1 MPKKID
7 TRDFSFNK
15 VANNAAVADS
25 VSDNLPGDHRVT
37 VDKVNPFTGSTDNLR
52 SENAPSDFAP
62 APGQKIDNATL
73 VNAALEHVEN
83 VAPALGFGP
92 TEKPEFVPDPYVKE
106 TSAGTRIVNLQ
117 QQYRGIPVF
126 HMDRAVWFA
135 QDGQIQNVTGTNVGL
150 PPDLDTL
157 PYVSLQTAV
166 KSAASYMAAPSGRS
180 DAWTKERL
188 PEIQIDLTN
197 FEPEILGRISIPT
210 QPAVVSK
217 GPFGENIPAHLVFF
231 YQGPTTRLGW
241 HMVISTPNMEEQ
253 YVIIAEADSKTVD
266 KEKPQILYAQKSS
279 SEMARARG
287 NVWTHNPG
295 NNPQREMVS
304 FPRPVTEYPLDTASL
319 TFPDPSF
326 PRSWVD
332 EGGLIS
338 IGNNTLAVSGTSMNS
353 VNGVMIEDTLTFN
366 PSAAQGDDQKVVNIF
381 YFCNYMH
388 DFFYMLGFDEDHG
401 NFQKLNFTSLGTGR
415 DPVLARAHPG
425 PVRGTANMAT
435 SADGIQGLMNMGLV
449 QGVNRHTAF
458 DSDVV
463 FHEFTHGVTNRLVG
477 GRLDARGLEDPQSVG
492 MGEGWSDYFALTIQ
506 NCLASIRN
514 PQSVERVVTGDWVIN
529 DSNGIRL
536 APYDDNYPGTFGSIG
551 RPPYDDDEHAI
562 GEIWCAALMKMNRD
576 LGTALG
582 DTIRGHRLAWQIV
595 VDGLKL
601 TPANPSLLDARDA
614 ILKALEDRKNSGS
627 LSADDF
633 QKANRAAWGAFARFG
648 MGPNARSIGASLEGI
663 VEDRNLPPG
672 I

>member
-1 MPKKID
+1 MPRKID

-15 VANNAAVADS
+15 IENNAAAADS
-25 VSDNLPGDHRVT
+25 VSDSLPGDHRVT

-52 SENAPSDFAP
+52 SENAPSDFSP
-62 APGQKIDNATL
+62 TPGEKISNATL
-73 VNAALEHVEN
+73 INAALEHVEN
-83 VAPALGFGP
+83 VASALGFGP
-92 TEKPEFVPDPYVKE
+92 TEKPEFVPDPFVKE

-135 QDGQIQNVTGTNVGL
+135 PDGQIQNVTGTNVGL

-157 PYVSLQTAV
+157 PHVSLQAAV

-197 FEPEILGRISIPT
+197 FEPQILGRISIPS

-217 GPFGENIPAHLVFF
+217 GPFGENIPVHLVFF

-253 YVIIAEADSKTVD
+253 YVIIVEADSKTPD
-266 KEKPQILYAQKSS
+266 KEKPQILYGQKSS

-295 NNPQREMVS
+295 INPQREMIS
-304 FPRPVTEYPLDTASL
+304 FPRAITDYPLDTASL

-326 PRSWVD
+326 PRSWID
-332 EGGLIS
+332 DGILTAT
-338 IGNNTLAVSGTSMNS
+338 GNNTLAVSGNSMNS
-353 VNGVMIEDTLTFN
+353 INGVTIEDTLTFN
-366 PSAAQGDDQKVVNIF
+366 PSSPQGDDQKVVNIF

-388 DFFYMLGFDEDHG
+388 DFFYMLGFDEEHG
-401 NFQKLNFTSLGTGR
+401 NFQKINFTSTGTGG

-463 FHEFTHGVTNRLVG
+463 FHEFTHGVSNRLVG

-506 NCLASIRN
+506 NCLALIRN
-514 PQSVERVVTGDWVIN
+514 PQAKERVVTGDWVIN

-562 GEIWCAALMKMNRD
+562 GEIWCATIMKMNRD
-576 LGTALG
+576 LGSALG
-582 DTIRGHRLAWQIV
+582 DRVRGHRLAWQIV

-601 TPANPSLLDARDA
+601 TPANPSMLDARDA

-627 LSADDF
+627 LSVTDF
-633 QKANRAAWGAFARFG
+633 NKANRAAWGAFARFG

-663 VEDRNLPPG
+663 VEDTSLPPG